1 MIKKIPTG
9 SRGTY
14 LYLLFHE
21 AVNNGKSKDETLE
34 ILFAANLKY
43 CSPPRT
49 DNFIKRT
56 HRKAWERRMW
66 FHKTFSIPLSVSVTK
81 EKRLDLLSKHTGASN

>member
-1 MIKKIPTG
+1 MIKKIPKG

-21 AVNNGKSKDETLE
+21 AANNGKSKDETLE

-49 DNFIKRT
+49 DNFIKRI
-56 HRKAWERRMW
+56 HRKAWERRIW
-66 FHKTFSIPLSVSVTK
+66 FHKTFSIPLSDAIPK
-81 EKRLDLLSKHTGASN
+81 KQRMKLLYKQK